1 MPLAAKVLTVS
12 DGVVAGTREDRSGQ
26 ALVDRLAAAGMD
38 FVMICTEHSAYNLET
53 VVNLVAHAHAAGI
66 TPIVRIPDLQYQYV
80 TRMLDTGCQSLI
92 VPHVRDGD
100 EVRRFIEYA
109 KYYP

>member
-1 MPLAAKVLTVS
+1 
-12 DGVVAGTREDRSGQ
+12 
-26 ALVDRLAAAGMD
+26 MD

-92 VPHVRDGD
+92 VPHVRGGD
-100 EVRRFIEYA
+100 EVRHFIEYA
-109 KYYP
+109 KNCPERRRGMASFTRPTTPYTAVRP